1 MTNQPPRD
9 RTPARSP
16 ARDCRY
22 RKPLILFLGEEGGE
36 IELALD
42 EELEDIRI
50 AKSLDDVRTLRPT
63 PPHSPLLPPHHHR
76 SP

>member
-1 MTNQPPRD
+1 LTATTTT
-9 RTPARSP
+9 TPTKN
-16 ARDCRY
+16 RY

-50 AKSLDDVRTLRPT
+50 AKSLDDVSEEFLVVV
-63 PPHSPLLPPHHHR
+63 HMYIYVCVCLC
-76 SP
+76 